1 MIGKKMSKK
10 YKYQKYIHQ
19 SFKPFCNIKNKF
31 RKENHISYN
40 KINKRNAKSMDIF
53 NNEIEI
59 KNKIKFQYFTKGK
72 EIHEFKSALK
82 EGKEEKE
89 SKTIKYIK
97 LAKIGKG
104 ANGECFSIESTEDWD
119 QYVVKIVDKKKLE
132 SEKGKQSIRK
142 EIEIQKS
149 LDFPKIVKV
158 KDISEDKENV
168 YIILELCKN
177 HSLADLLKQREY
189 LTEMEVQCYMFQLI
203 QGLKYLHD
211 KNIIHRDLK
220 PGNIFLDYKLELK
233 IGDFGEIYKL
243 AKYNERRKSFHGT
256 KAFMAPEII
265 ELEEKREKDEIYEK
279 GYSFDVDIWSI
290 GVIMFNL
297 LTGILPFR
305 ENCMKEELK
314 FPSEPIISEV
324 AKDLIKQILE
334 KDPKKRPGLNQILYH
349 KFFHM
354 NKFPKL
360 FKNKGSEEVTQEIE
374 NYKNEGN
381 NNDNKESFKLYNL
394 LVDYNP
400 DIKYEDIDKYTLTY
414 NSNIKDFD
422 NWVTF
427 SHVSHFGFV
436 YYELNNGIAGI
447 IYKNQNQNEN
457 KKENKENKDNK
468 EKIEVVYYE
477 DLNIFLKKNDK
488 ESFYVVI
495 KNDEGEIIKCYNIKN
510 YQGDLREKLEQFLEY
525 HEKAQN
531 KIKEKN
537 NEIKKSDSNEVSIY
551 EQKSSKN
558 GDDNNNSIIEQKIIS
573 TNIDNN
579 IEENNNTTEE
589 NSTINDH
596 FVYVKSYMDSG
607 KAKFFI
613 LSDETQQT
621 IFKDKIEILLSEKK
635 EIIKYIDKMKN
646 SRIINLANVYRND
659 NKEFVKKLKYIRHAN
674 YRITKDKMEF
684 NYNGQ

>member
-1 MIGKKMSKK
+1 MSKK
-10 YKYQKYIHQ
+10 YKYEKYFHQ
-19 SFKPFCNIKNKF
+19 SFKPFCNVRNKF

-59 KNKIKFQYFTKGK
+59 MNKIKFKYFTKGK

-158 KDISEDKENV
+158 KDYSEDKENV

-177 HSLADLLKQREY
+177 HSLADLLKQRKY

-220 PGNIFLDYKLELK
+220 PSNIFLDYKLELK

-265 ELEEKREKDEIYEK
+265 KIDEK

-297 LTGILPFR
+297 LTGIIPFR
-305 ENCMKEELK
+305 ENCKKEELK
-314 FPSEPIISEV
+314 FPYEPIISKV

-360 FKNKGSEEVTQEIE
+360 FKNKDLHKVTQEIE
-374 NYKNEGN
+374 NYKNEGNKNEGN

-436 YYELNNGIAGI
+436 YYELNKEIAGI
-447 IYKNQNQNEN
+447 IYKNQNEN
-457 KKENKENKDNK
+457 KKENKENKENK

-495 KNDEGEIIKCYNIKN
+495 KNDEGEIIKSYNIKN

-537 NEIKKSDSNEVSIY
+537 NEIKKSDSNENSIY

-558 GDDNNNSIIEQKIIS
+558 GDDNNNSIIEQKVIS

-579 IEENNNTTEE
+579 NEENNNTTEE

-659 NKEFVKKLKYIRHAN
+659 NKEFIKKCKHIRHIN
-674 YRITKDKMEF
+674 FRKINDKIRS
-684 NYNGQ
+684 YNGQ